1 MTDSRSE
8 QQKRTITAPVR
19 RKKSSSPLPDVFDDY
34 LRYKRKHCQTP
45 EKEIK
50 GNHRVLGH
58 FADYLEKH
66 RINLKDLRIEEIDD
80 FLADYL
86 NGYSAATG
94 RTYRAYLR
102 GFLSYLFDN
111 RRFLSRDLSPLV
123 TGPPLFAKNKP
134 PKFLR
139 KEEVQKL
146 FSGLA
151 FSTPSELRTAA
162 LVHLGYML
170 GLRPCEICTI
180 TLDDIHFA
188 KAELRLQ
195 SRKNDL
201 PDVLPLPDAVIKA
214 IAAYMIGGRPDSECR
229 ALFLTLLSPYR
240 PLSASAAVSDIGRFM
255 KANGLNSSAYWL
267 RHTYAQNLL
276 ETGASIYAVKK
287 MLGHDCIESTKKYL
301 HIHVEMMR
309 KVLFDECL

>member
-1 MTDSRSE
+1 MMDTQSDQHKRSSF
-8 QQKRTITAPVR
+8 APVR
-19 RKKSSSPLPDVFDDY
+19 RQKSSRPLPDVFDDY
-34 LRYKRKHCQTP
+34 LRYKRKHCNTP
-45 EKEIK
+45 EKEINA
-50 GNHRVLGH
+50 NHRVLGH
-58 FADYLEKH
+58 FADYLEDH
-66 RINLKDLRIEEIDD
+66 RINLQDLRIEQIDD

-86 NGYSAATG
+86 NGYSAGTG
-94 RTYRAYLR
+94 RAYRAYLR

-111 RRFLSRDLSPLV
+111 RCLLSRDLSPLV

-146 FSGLA
+146 FAGLA

-162 LVHLGYML
+162 MVHLGYML
-170 GLRPCEICTI
+170 GLRPCEICKI

-195 SRKNDL
+195 VRKNDL

-214 IAAYMIGGRPDSECR
+214 IAAYMIGGRPVSKYR
-229 ALFLTLLSPYR
+229 ALFLTLHSPHH
-240 PLSASAAVSDIGRFM
+240 PLCANSTGHHIRRCM
-255 KANGLNSSAYWL
+255 KANGLESTAYWL

-276 ETGASIYAVKK
+276 EAGASIYAVKK

-301 HIHVEMMR
+301 HVHIEMMR

>member
-45 EKEIK
+45 EKEIDA
-50 GNHRVLGH
+50 NHRVLGH

-66 RINLKDLRIEEIDD
+66 RIKLQDLRIEEVDN

-86 NGYSAATG
+86 NGYSAWTG
-94 RTYRAYLR
+94 RAYRAYLR
-102 GFLSYLFDN
+102 GFLSYLFN
-111 RRFLSRDLSPLV
+111 NIGLLSRDLSPLV

-139 KEEVQKL
+139 KEEIQKL

-151 FSTPSELRTAA
+151 FSTPGELRAA
-162 LVHLGYML
+162 AMVHLGYML
-170 GLRPCEICTI
+170 GLRPCEICKI
-180 TLDDIHFA
+180 TLDDIHFT
-188 KAELRLQ
+188 KAELRLH
-195 SRKNDL
+195 SRKNDM
-201 PDVLPLPDAVIKA
+201 PDILPLPETVIKA
-214 IAAYMIGGRPDSECR
+214 IAAYMIGGRPVSKHR
-229 ALFLTLLSPYR
+229 TLFLTLLSPHR
-240 PLSASAAVSDIGRFM
+240 PLRAGVAGELISRHM
-255 KANGLNSSAYWL
+255 RKAGLKSSAYWL
-267 RHTYAQNLL
+267 RRTYAQNLL
-276 ETGASIYAVKK
+276 EAGASIYAVKK

-301 HIHVEMMR
+301 HVHIEMMR